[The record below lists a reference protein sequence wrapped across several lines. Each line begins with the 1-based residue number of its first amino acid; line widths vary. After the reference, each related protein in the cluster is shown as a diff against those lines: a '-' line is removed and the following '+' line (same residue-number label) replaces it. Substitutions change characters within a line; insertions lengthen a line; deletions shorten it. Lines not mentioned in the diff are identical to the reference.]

1 MPMRRPIFTTSD
13 KSAATPAVRGA
24 AMAAELSTAAWPESM
39 DKRREFLARNIVPS
53 SGATPVELTCDG
65 LAGFRFRLAQSSI
78 VRIVGSAVYISSATR
93 ESFTIN
99 ATYLNLNGTLSAIVT
114 PSIVRTGATTAA
126 FAITT
131 DNPTESLVF
140 TGTGVAGDT
149 QGWWQLDID
158 VNERTEIG

>member
-1 MPMRRPIFTTSD
+1 
-13 KSAATPAVRGA
+13 
-24 AMAAELSTAAWPESM
+24 
-39 DKRREFLARNIVPS
+39 
-53 SGATPVELTCDG
+53 

-78 VRIVGSAVYISSATR
+78 VRISGSAVYISSATR

-99 ATYLNLNGTLSAIVT
+99 ATYTNLNGTLAAVGT
-114 PSIVRTGATTAA
+114 PSIAKTGATTAA

-149 QGWWQLDID
+149 QGWWQLDIE